1 VDDFT
6 QFDGLGLAGLVRSRQ
21 VTPRELVEATIER
34 IERLNDRL
42 NAVVHPMF
50 ERARHQADGE
60 PAPGLFAGVPFLLK
74 DLGATVAGVPSSHG
88 SRFFAGVVP
97 DYTTE
102 TIERLQSSGL
112 VFVAKTN
119 TPELGLRPVTESARW
134 GAARSPWDISRTPGG
149 SSGGSAAA
157 VAAGLAPMA
166 SASDG
171 GGSIRIPAA
180 CCGLF
185 GLKPT
190 RARTP
195 AGPGAGEHWS
205 GLAIEHA
212 ITRSV
217 RDSAALLDAVS
228 GAELGAPYEVR
239 PPGRPF
245 LQEVGAEV
253 GQLRVAF
260 HWEPAF
266 PAQIHPDCVA
276 AVEDVARLLESMGHH
291 VEELTPKHDQD
302 SLAQAYV
309 KVVAANCASTITEAE
324 NYVGRRSR
332 PGQWEDSTWLTC
344 MLGRALPASELVL
357 AQHVLQVEARR
368 LATLYLDF
376 DVVLTPTMAAP
387 PISIGALDPPRLE
400 ALGLEAVAR
409 ANLASITRLP
419 RAIRRVAARTL
430 SWIPFTPIANFTGQ
444 PSMSVPLHWNQSGL
458 PIGTM
463 FTARFGDEAV
473 LFRLAAQLEQA
484 RPWAH
489 RRPPLHAS

>member
-1 VDDFT
+1 MDQFT

-21 VTPRELVEATIER
+21 VSPRELVDATIER
-34 IERLNDRL
+34 IERLNGRL
-42 NAVVHPMF
+42 NAVVHPMYD
-50 ERARHQADGE
+50 RARHQADGD
-60 PAPGLFAGVPFLLK
+60 PGPGLFAGVPFLLK

-88 SRFFAGVVP
+88 SHFFDGVVP
-97 DYTTE
+97 DHTTE

-112 VFVAKTN
+112 IFVAKTN
-119 TPELGLRPVTESARW
+119 TPELGLRPVTESKRL
-134 GAARSPWDISRTPGG
+134 GAARSPWDVSRTPGG

-157 VAAGLAPMA
+157 VAAGMAPMA

-195 AGPGAGEHWS
+195 AGPGPGEYWS

-245 LQEVGAEV
+245 LQEMGADV

-266 PAQIHPDCVA
+266 PAEVHRDCIA
-276 AVEDVARLLESMGHH
+276 AVRDVASLLESLGHH
-291 VEELTPKHDQD
+291 VEELAPKHDKD
-302 SLAQAYV
+302 TLAQAYI
-309 KVVAANCASTITEAE
+309 KVVAANCACTIREAE
-324 NYVGRRSR
+324 AFVGRRSE
-332 PGQWEDSTWLTC
+332 PGQWEDSTWLTA
-344 MLGRALPASELVL
+344 MLGRALPASEFLL
-357 AQHVLQVEARR
+357 AQHTLQIEARR
-368 LATLYLDF
+368 LAALYRDF
-376 DVVLTPTMAAP
+376 DVILTPTIAGP
-387 PISIGALDPPRLE
+387 PVSIGALDPPPLE
-400 ALGLEAVAR
+400 AFGLELVAR
-409 ANLASITRLP
+409 TNLSAVTRVP
-419 RAIRRVAARTL
+419 QAIRRVAARTL
-430 SWIPFTPIANFTGQ
+430 SWIPFTPVANFTGQ
-444 PSMSVPLHWNQSGL
+444 PSMNVPLVWNEEGL
-458 PIGTM
+458 PIGVM

-484 RPWAH
+484 RPWAE
-489 RRPPLHAS
+489 RRPRLFAT